1 MQELPFDWQLKYLV
15 GLSQDLS
22 IEKPAKLLMQFLLH
36 FPFYDKQLHPI
47 CKKKKKQYQNKKKKT
62 RRRR

>member
-47 CKKKKKQYQNKKKKT
+47 CKKKKTISK
-62 RRRR
+62 